1 MARYVAF
8 LRGVNLGKNRRVKN
22 EALKSAFAA
31 GGFEAVETFRASG
44 NVAFEA
50 TRASDER
57 IASAAEAALAAELGF
72 EVTVFVRSA
81 KETVAIAAQEPF
93 DEEAVAAS
101 KGKLQVALLATK
113 PTAAGRRKALAMA
126 GEGDLLAIRGREL
139 YWLPSAGTLETEL
152 DLKALESVVG
162 PWTMRTMGTIEQL
175 AAKYCG

>member
-1 MARYVAF
+1 MTRYVAF

-22 EALKSAFAA
+22 DALKSAFAA

-44 NVAFEA
+44 NVAFDAE
-50 TRASDER
+50 RASDDR

-81 KETVAIAAQEPF
+81 KEARAIAAHEPF
-93 DEEAVAAS
+93 EGRAVAAS
-101 KGKLQVALLATK
+101 KGKLQVALLAAK
-113 PTAAGRRKALAMA
+113 PAAAARRRALEMA

-152 DLKALESVVG
+152 DLKALERAVG
-162 PWTMRTMGTIEQL
+162 PWTMRTMGTVERL
-175 AAKYCG
+175 AAKHCG